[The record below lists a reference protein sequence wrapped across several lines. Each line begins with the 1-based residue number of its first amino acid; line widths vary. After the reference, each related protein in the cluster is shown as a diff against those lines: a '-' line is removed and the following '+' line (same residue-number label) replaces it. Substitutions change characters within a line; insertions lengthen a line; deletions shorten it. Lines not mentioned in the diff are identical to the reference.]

1 VLDFSSGSREGRDA
15 WRDTS
20 RAGALVPHVVA
31 WNLTRRCNLECSHC
45 YISAGSWQASA
56 AELST
61 EECHRVLD
69 DVLAVNPSLLLIL
82 SGGEPLVRRDL
93 EELAE
98 HASAAGATVVVGT
111 NGMGLTHERIASLK
125 SSGVRGVA
133 VSVDSLDPTY
143 HDRFRHGSGAL
154 ASTLEAIDRLAE
166 HELDFIVQTSLT
178 RGNREE
184 LSELVA
190 WAAEKGAVSF
200 NLYFLVPT
208 GRAEG
213 MRGLTPAE
221 NEEVLAELL
230 RLEQE
235 YRGRLMVRSKCQP
248 QLMRHVLSAGVE
260 SGLLNYETRCPC
272 GVQYCRI
279 TPEGKVTPC
288 PYLPAVAGD
297 LTRESF
303 RDVWTSSPVFGAL
316 REGELGGRCGRCE
329 YREVCGG
336 CRARAFAET
345 GDLLAPD
352 ESCLYDPPGDRPL
365 VRPRRSLT
373 YGQAAEAKL
382 PWTPEARERI
392 ARVPSFVRGVVT
404 RRVEDFARERGYAVI
419 DLEVMA
425 EVRRSLP
432 VDFSKK
438 LPFFLGSEARGRA
451 EPEVTDA

>member
-1 VLDFSSGSREGRDA
+1 
-15 WRDTS
+15 
-20 RAGALVPHVVA
+20 
-31 WNLTRRCNLECSHC
+31 
-45 YISAGSWQASA
+45 
-56 AELST
+56 
-61 EECHRVLD
+61 VLD
-69 DVLAVNPSLLLIL
+69 DVLAVNPSVLLIL
-82 SGGEPLVRRDL
+82 SGGEPLVRDDL
-93 EELAE
+93 EQIAE
-98 HASAAGATVVVGT
+98 HASSAGATVVVGT
-111 NGMGLTHERIASLK
+111 NGTGLTHARIDSLK
-125 SSGVRGVA
+125 AAGVRGVA
-133 VSVDSLDPTY
+133 VSVDSLDPIY

-154 ASTLEAIDRLAE
+154 AATLAAVDRLAE

-178 RGNREE
+178 RGNRGE
-184 LSELVA
+184 LSALVA
-190 WAAEKGAVSF
+190 WAAKKGAVSF

-208 GRAEG
+208 GRGEG
-213 MRGLTPAE
+213 MRGLTPEE

-230 RLEQE
+230 ELEQE

-248 QLMRHVLSAGVE
+248 QLMRHVIAAGVE
-260 SGLLNYETRCPC
+260 SSLLNYETRCPC

-316 REGELGGRCGRCE
+316 REGGLGGRCGRCE

-336 CRARAFAET
+336 CRARAFAES
-345 GDLLAPD
+345 GELLGPD
-352 ESCLYDPPGDRPL
+352 ESCAYEPAGDRPV

-373 YGQAAEAKL
+373 YGQAADAEL

-404 RRVEDFARERGYAVI
+404 RRVEDFARERGYLVI
-419 DLEVMA
+419 DEEVMA

-438 LPFFLGSEARGRA
+438 LPFFLRSEARGRA
-451 EPEVTDA
+451 DGEMTDA

>member
-1 VLDFSSGSREGRDA
+1 VLDFSSGSREGPDA

-154 ASTLEAIDRLAE
+154 ASTLEAVDRLAE

>member
-1 VLDFSSGSREGRDA
+1 
-15 WRDTS
+15 
-20 RAGALVPHVVA
+20 
-31 WNLTRRCNLECSHC
+31 
-45 YISAGSWQASA
+45 
-56 AELST
+56 
-61 EECHRVLD
+61 
-69 DVLAVNPSLLLIL
+69 
-82 SGGEPLVRRDL
+82 
-93 EELAE
+93 
-98 HASAAGATVVVGT
+98 
-111 NGMGLTHERIASLK
+111 MGLTHERIASLK

-154 ASTLEAIDRLAE
+154 ASTLEAVDRLAE